1 MMSSAKNKNSA
12 SSASASLRNLYAW
25 LLGGGRPVLFLA
37 LVVGLLGGGT
47 YLAWRKLGP
56 KILNSAE
63 YRVGPEQIE
72 ITRLPGWIHSDVR
85 AEVLRDPALDGTL
98 SLMDDDLTERIAK
111 AFAAHP
117 WVAKVGA
124 VTKEYPAL
132 VKVPLVYRRP
142 VCMVEV
148 TDGVYAVDVEGVVLP
163 SEDFSPVEAARFP
176 RLSGI
181 GRKPMGPAGARWGD
195 SRVMGGAEIAAAL
208 GPVWDAL
215 KLYRIVPLEADPAAG
230 NAESNLGRRT
240 MEPVFA
246 LYTRSG
252 TQILWGYAPGA
263 NMVGEP
269 APAEKVARLQQ
280 YLAEHDTF
288 DPSGVRQQPLDVRT
302 MKKAAAMPQ
311 QQP

>member
-1 MMSSAKNKNSA
+1 MSSAKNKSST
-12 SSASASLRNLYAW
+12 SSALLRRLSAW
-25 LLGGGRPVLFLA
+25 LVGGGRPVLILA
-37 LVVGLLGGGT
+37 IVFGLLGGGVYFT
-47 YLAWRKLGP
+47 WQRLGS
-56 KILNSAE
+56 KVLNSAE

-85 AEVLRDPALDGTL
+85 AEVLRDPTLDGTL

-117 WVAKVGA
+117 WVAKVGS

-132 VKVPLVYRRP
+132 VKVSLVYRRP

-181 GRKPMGPAGARWGD
+181 GRKPTGPAGARWGD
-195 SRVMGGAEIAAAL
+195 TRVVGGAEIAAAL
-208 GPVWDAL
+208 GPVWDAMR
-215 KLYRIVPLEADPAAG
+215 LYRVVPLDADPTALNAG
-230 NAESNLGRRT
+230 GNSGRRT
-240 MEPVFA
+240 VEPIFA
-246 LYTRSG
+246 IYTRSG
-252 TQILWGYAPGA
+252 AQIIWGYAPGA
-263 NMVGEP
+263 NMMGEP
-269 APAEKVARLQQ
+269 TPAEKVARLQQ

-288 DPSGVRQQPLDVRT
+288 DVVGGRQQPLDVRA
-302 MKKAAAMPQ
+302 MKKATTSVQ
-311 QQP
+311 QQ

>member
-1 MMSSAKNKNSA
+1 MSSAKNK
-12 SSASASLRNLYAW
+12 SSAPSTSAW
-25 LLGGGRPVLFLA
+25 LRRLFVWLVGGGRPVLILA
-37 LVVGLLGGGT
+37 VVVGLLGGGVYVT
-47 YLAWRKLGP
+47 WRKLGP
-56 KILNSAE
+56 KILSSSE
-63 YRVGPEQIE
+63 YRVSPDQIE

-85 AEVLRDPALDGTL
+85 AEVLRDPTLDGTL

-117 WVAKVGA
+117 WVAKVGP
-124 VTKEYPAL
+124 VTKEFPAL
-132 VKVPLVYRRP
+132 VKVPLIYRRP

-176 RLSGI
+176 RVSGI
-181 GRKPMGPAGARWGD
+181 GRKPTGPAGARWGD
-195 SRVMGGAEIAAAL
+195 ARVMGGAEIAAAL

-215 KLYRIVPLEADPAAG
+215 KLYRIVPLDADPTATNAG
-230 NAESNLGRRT
+230 GNLGRRS

-246 LYTRSG
+246 LVTRAG

-263 NMVGEP
+263 NMLGELT
-269 APAEKVARLQQ
+269 PAEKVARLQQ

-288 DPSGVRQQPLDVRT
+288 DVAGNQPPLDVRT
-302 MKKAAAMPQ
+302 MKKAATKPPQ
-311 QQP
+311 